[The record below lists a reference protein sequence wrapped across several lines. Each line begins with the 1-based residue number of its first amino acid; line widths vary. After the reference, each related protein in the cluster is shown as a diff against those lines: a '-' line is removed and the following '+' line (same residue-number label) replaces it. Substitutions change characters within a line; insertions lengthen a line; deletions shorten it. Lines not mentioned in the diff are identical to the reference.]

1 MKHKNKNESFTA
13 TVLSTDFNLMT
24 INVHFY
30 KCLQYEIVGTHFY
43 KNFHFSSRYYNS
55 HVYIDGKQNWLRITP
70 VRLFLPSHETHFNPA
85 PKKKKEKKMPLF
97 YPRRVEYITSLGVW
111 E

>member
-1 MKHKNKNESFTA
+1 MKRKNKNASFIA

-30 KCLQYEIVGTHFY
+30 KCLQLEIVGTHFY

-70 VRLFLPSHETHFNPA
+70 VHLFFLPMRRILILLQ
-85 PKKKKEKKMPLF
+85 KKKKKMILF